1 MDKDILNL
9 FDNYNQIF
17 KKLEKLPQD
26 ELPRSLRLFNIR
38 LRLAIDIQIDF
49 KGEISL
55 TKTKEVKD
63 TYVLLIR
70 LMEIWNAYEALFHYV
85 KDTKKKYVSAK
96 ESIYK
101 AYSQNFLT
109 EVGSLT
115 ILKDTLDQLKTKYNT
130 DNNFKN
136 DFKKLIEKIEGDDRI
151 RQNLKESCKNI
162 VEYFEGKKSISGIE
176 TIALIYAE
184 RNMYYH
190 NGGTARMGMKKY
202 KNRQFLIRTL
212 TTGFYKHILLLAT
225 MIIKKEHDEK
235 MKINNYGK

>member
-1 MDKDILNL
+1 M
-9 FDNYNQIF
+9 
-17 KKLEKLPQD
+17 
-26 ELPRSLRLFNIR
+26 
-38 LRLAIDIQIDF
+38 
-49 KGEISL
+49 
-55 TKTKEVKD
+55 
-63 TYVLLIR
+63 
-70 LMEIWNAYEALFHYV
+70 
-85 KDTKKKYVSAK
+85 
-96 ESIYK
+96 
-101 AYSQNFLT
+101 
-109 EVGSLT
+109 T

-136 DFKKLIEKIEGDDRI
+136 DFKNLIKKKIEDDNRI

-190 NGGTARMGMKKY
+190 NGEDARMGMKKY

-225 MIIKKEHDEK
+225 MIIKKGYDEK
-235 MKINNYGK
+235 MKINNYGR